1 MKEKLAGTLGCF
13 GVIIYY
19 VFASAVFIMPFFVI
33 DINKW
38 LAVLLF
44 GVQWFMPETSIIFW
58 IWGLVS
64 VIQWHSGTIA
74 IIYYIMTAVI
84 FLPFFIS
91 LVYGIIENII
101 SKKD

>member
-19 VFASAVFIMPFFVI
+19 VFALAVFIMPFFVI

-44 GVQWFMPETSIIFW
+44 GVQW
-58 IWGLVS
+58 L
-64 VIQWHSGTIA
+64 A